1 MKKTAKIV
9 LSFLLLVVVAVCFC
23 SCSLTES
30 DDKEKYT
37 VTVVNG
43 TGGGSYEK
51 GSDVTV
57 TADVKEGKVFA
68 SWNEGESVVST
79 DNPYTFKAEKDVTLT
94 AVYTEAEKVT
104 VTVENAEGSG
114 EFYKG
119 SNVTLN
125 APEVAGKRFVGW
137 KVADETVSSDREYT
151 FVANTDV
158 TVTATYVNVY
168 TLTVEGG
175 TGSGTYD
182 EGTVVTLTATVDAG
196 KRFVAWKSG
205 VITLSE
211 NAEFTV
217 TVDKDMTIVA
227 ETVNV
232 YTVTVEG
239 GTGSGTYDEGAT
251 VSVTATV
258 PENKAFVKWVDG
270 NNETLSTSKTYEFAV
285 RSDVTVKA
293 VLEDLENFNL
303 TIDKNEYFE
312 EGSSAFVYE
321 NGDFK
326 ISDANIIGAT
336 LPYAYDSVDVS
347 FVLYGGD
354 NWGNPSGN
362 LRVYVGEGYCFY
374 YSIYYKYMTLLG
386 AGESENEPVASAKQE
401 YTERVKYRLSYAD
414 GILSLYYAKYV
425 DGAFED
431 ETLLRSVPYAEEN
444 VKIRIS
450 SYASCVRMSDLKVSY
465 AKPQFKVNNY
475 TVTVENGEGG
485 GTYRETSLVT
495 VSANASLDKVFVR
508 WEDGDG
514 NAVSSLP
521 EYTFLA
527 TKDVTLTAV
536 YANMVTLNR
545 AYTTLTDIG
554 SPTSGYSVES
564 ENVYKI
570 TSGGS
575 AVTTLPHTYDN
586 FEMTFVMFGTGDYGD
601 PSGNFRLYIGNT
613 YCYYFRALYN
623 FAGLL
628 GTGEDENNPV
638 GNFKHEKADKVRYR
652 IVYKNG
658 SLSLYY
664 AKYDGET
671 LGEETLARTVEY
683 AKQERAIKFS
693 CYKAEVKITDFA
705 IKYEKPEFEVGNY
718 TVTVEGG
725 TGSGTYR
732 EDQKATVTLDAGTE
746 NFVKWVDGNGNVL
759 SKEESFSFYP
769 TADITVTAVCAGKV
783 EKTKVYATKEDLG
796 TTAEGVTDE
805 NGVITINR
813 NSVLQFTLAETY
825 DEFELSFDMFGTNN
839 YGDPSGNFRLY
850 IGDTYCY
857 YFRAPYNFAAL
868 LGTGEDENNPPNFF
882 KHYDTDKVRYRI
894 VYKDG
899 SLSLYYAKYTDGVL
913 GEETLART
921 VEYAKQ
927 EREIK
932 FSFYQVVVSLE
943 NFTVKYMAVEE

>member
-68 SWNEGESVVST
+68 SWNEGETVVST

-119 SNVTLN
+119 SNVTLT

-182 EGTVVTLTATVDAG
+182 EGTTVTLTATVGAG

-211 NAEFTV
+211 EVEFTV
-217 TVDKDMTIVA
+217 TVNKDMTIVA

-232 YTVTVEG
+232 YTITVEG

-258 PENKAFVKWVDG
+258 PDNKAFVKWVNG
-270 NNETLSTSKTYEFAV
+270 NNETLSTSKTYEFV
-285 RSDVTVKA
+285 INS
-293 VLEDLENFNL
+293 
-303 TIDKNEYFE
+303 
-312 EGSSAFVYE
+312 
-321 NGDFK
+321 
-326 ISDANIIGAT
+326 
-336 LPYAYDSVDVS
+336 
-347 FVLYGGD
+347 
-354 NWGNPSGN
+354 
-362 LRVYVGEGYCFY
+362 
-374 YSIYYKYMTLLG
+374 
-386 AGESENEPVASAKQE
+386 
-401 YTERVKYRLSYAD
+401 
-414 GILSLYYAKYV
+414 
-425 DGAFED
+425 
-431 ETLLRSVPYAEEN
+431 
-444 VKIRIS
+444 
-450 SYASCVRMSDLKVSY
+450 
-465 AKPQFKVNNY
+465 
-475 TVTVENGEGG
+475 
-485 GTYRETSLVT
+485 
-495 VSANASLDKVFVR
+495 
-508 WEDGDG
+508 
-514 NAVSSLP
+514 
-521 EYTFLA
+521 
-527 TKDVTLTAV
+527 DVTLTAV

-570 TSGGS
+570 TSSGS

-601 PSGNFRLYIGNT
+601 PSGNFRIYIGDT
-613 YCYYFRALYN
+613 YCYYFRTYYY

-638 GNFKHEKADKVRYR
+638 GNFTHGKTDKVRYR

-718 TVTVEGG
+718 TVTVTGG

-796 TTAEGVTDE
+796 TTAEGVTDA

-943 NFTVKYMAVEE
+943 NFTVKYMAVEA